1 METQKNVRTGGR
13 QVTITIQDLN
23 YEIITNYRDAFD
35 EEKLNERFSDIL
47 GRYDYIVGDWG
58 YDQLRL
64 KGFFETITAKP
75 HTTTKLAR

>member
-47 GRYDYIVGDWG
+47 AAG
-58 YDQLRL
+58 
-64 KGFFETITAKP
+64 E
-75 HTTTKLAR
+75 